1 MILLDTNVL
10 LWLFI
15 GDKRLSIDA
24 KDKIERNPENYFVSI
39 VSFWEIATKRASGK
53 LDVAMDIPEAVEKA
67 GFYNLSLLKSHIYKY
82 ELLPLLHRDPFDRML
97 IAQALSERVSFLSS
111 DLFLKDYG
119 LRIIDAK
126 V

>member
-10 LWLFI
+10 LWLFV
-15 GDKRLSIDA
+15 GDKRLSKDV

-39 VSFWEIATKRASGK
+39 VSFWEIATKRTIGK
-53 LDVAMDIPEAVEKA
+53 LDVAMDIAEAVEKS
-67 GFYNLSLLKSHIYKY
+67 GFYSLSLLKSHIYKY

-97 IAQALSERVSFLSS
+97 VAQALSEKIPFLSS

-119 LRIIDAK
+119 IKIIDAK
-126 V
+126 A

>member
-10 LWLFI
+10 LWLFV
-15 GDKRLSIDA
+15 GDKRLSIDV
-24 KDKIERNPENYFVSI
+24 KDKIERNPENYFISI
-39 VSFWEIATKRASGK
+39 VSFWEIATKHAIGK

>member
-10 LWLFI
+10 LWLFV
-15 GDKRLSIDA
+15 GDKRLSKDV

-39 VSFWEIATKRASGK
+39 VSFWEIATKRTIGK
-53 LDVAMDIPEAVEKA
+53 LDVAMDIPEAVEKS
-67 GFYNLSLLKSHIYKY
+67 GFYSLSLLKSHIYKY

-97 IAQALSERVSFLSS
+97 VAQALSEKIPFLSS

-119 LRIIDAK
+119 IKIIDAK
-126 V
+126 A